1 MLEYKGYHTVAKYS
15 KKDNVFFGKIEG
27 IKALVLFEAKTK
39 NETSQKFHE
48 AVDEYL
54 NYCKKY
60 KVTPEK
66 EDKTK
71 LLIQYARE
79 ELKELNPYVNGNQRP
94 NDLMDCGMADGEWNT
109 WIRVLDFMGVN
120 HKYTEV

>member
-1 MLEYKGYHTVAKYS
+1 MLEYKGYHTVPKYS
-15 KKDNVFFGKIEG
+15 KKDNVFFGKIVG
-27 IKALVLFEAKTK
+27 IKVLVLFEAKTK
-39 NETSQKFHE
+39 NEISQKFHE

-54 NYCKKY
+54 NWCKKY
-60 KVTPEK
+60 KITPEK

-79 ELKELNPYVNGNQRP
+79 ELKELNPYVNGSQRP
-94 NDLMDCGMADGEWNT
+94 NDLMDCRMIDGEWNT